1 MPIGP
6 LHGILPIFCYETNLL
21 VWNPVDR
28 RSERFTF
35 TIAPHLL
42 HLISMYPVV
51 GDTLSKSRL
60 PHLGHFLPTLIIFS
74 SGIFNLPVN
83 IHCFPFMEHTFYFN
97 SIITLT
103 SRLSSVLAY
112 FLFSSLTY
120 RKACSDAVISCK
132 SYYVIIVSDK
142 RNIYGRAIS
151 AFYWNTLS
159 FIVSQT

>member
-6 LHGILPIFCYETNLL
+6 LHGILPIFCYEKNLL

-28 RSERFTF
+28 RSARFTF

-83 IHCFPFMEHTFYFN
+83 IRRFSLIEHLFYLN
-97 SIITLT
+97 AIIALT
-103 SRLSSVLAY
+103 SRLSSGSLY
-112 FLFSSLTY
+112 FFIFPVDILSAAL
-120 RKACSDAVISCK
+120 
-132 SYYVIIVSDK
+132 IVSE
-142 RNIYGRAIS
+142 
-151 AFYWNTLS
+151 
-159 FIVSQT
+159 FIFEK